1 MIIRFSYRKSE
12 RRQYKRSKTIR
23 KGGYNHVRCGE
34 CSRLQRLILLKKLH
48 TAERDTLQSEFLA
61 HVTKQQVYRDI
72 YEAVIKKCTSVK
84 HKKFTLSM
92 IVDASGGNGA
102 TFYPRVKV
110 VEKSDPQR
118 YQLLKTKMTFA
129 VVHGIG
135 TLVYLSYPDLGSQ
148 GGNLTLE
155 VVFRGK

>member
-1 MIIRFSYRKSE
+1 M
-12 RRQYKRSKTIR
+12 
-23 KGGYNHVRCGE
+23 RCGE
-34 CSRLQRLILLKKLH
+34 CSRLQRLILTKRNHSL
-48 TAERDTLQSEFLA
+48 ERDALQSEFLA

-72 YEAVIKKCTSVK
+72 YEAAIKKSTSLKNKRYTV
-84 HKKFTLSM
+84 SM

-155 VVFRGK
+155 VVFRGT